1 MDDEKENTGIKNNV
15 GTVSRQS
22 EPNQIVLENKR
33 KETYRQLI
41 EHNPP
46 RPSCQ
51 FIRRSYQQ
59 KLNVV
64 EKPNLK

>member
-33 KETYRQLI
+33 KET
-41 EHNPP
+41 
-46 RPSCQ
+46 
-51 FIRRSYQQ
+51 
-59 KLNVV
+59 
-64 EKPNLK
+64 